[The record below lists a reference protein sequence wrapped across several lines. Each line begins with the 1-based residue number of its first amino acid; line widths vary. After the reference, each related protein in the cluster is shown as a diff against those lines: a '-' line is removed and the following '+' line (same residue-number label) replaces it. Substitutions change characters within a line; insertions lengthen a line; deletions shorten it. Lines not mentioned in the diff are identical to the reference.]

1 MFKLVINEPETNKKM
16 DFDIPINQ
24 CFLEEELQ
32 GGVDL
37 KNLSHLKKMAKI
49 LVEERVIIKRAA
61 QEHESVDDGEISKDS
76 RGKNSSNLNLYT
88 VEINLSHITPIN
100 ASASSERPDST
111 EQRSIKSNVLLNNI
125 VEPQYSLSQSA
136 KNI

>member
-49 LVEERVIIKRAA
+49 LVEERAIIKRAA
-61 QEHESVDDGEISKDS
+61 QEHESVDDGEVICA
-76 RGKNSSNLNLYT
+76 L
-88 VEINLSHITPIN
+88 
-100 ASASSERPDST
+100 
-111 EQRSIKSNVLLNNI
+111 
-125 VEPQYSLSQSA
+125 
-136 KNI
+136 

>member
-1 MFKLVINEPETNKKM
+1 ML
-16 DFDIPINQ
+16 
-24 CFLEEELQ
+24 
-32 GGVDL
+32 
-37 KNLSHLKKMAKI
+37 
-49 LVEERVIIKRAA
+49 
-61 QEHESVDDGEISKDS
+61 
-76 RGKNSSNLNLYT
+76 KNSSNLNLYT